1 MKPKIKIRTIEDIAL
16 QFIKRNEPKK
26 QTIINS
32 SKTLIDYKFS
42 IKKYTSKN
50 QENSLCQ
57 NFERLVPIESK
68 ENVPMNGDNINKM
81 KIIKFYKI
89 KTFEIKKN
97 RSRGKSFFGWK

>member
-1 MKPKIKIRTIEDIAL
+1 M
-16 QFIKRNEPKK
+16 
-26 QTIINS
+26 
-32 SKTLIDYKFS
+32 IDYKFS

-89 KTFEIKKN
+89 PQKDLLEEEDCSFHSELGNESVSEIKSQRTNKIFAEN
-97 RSRGKSFFGWK
+97 DIKLRNNKRTKRKSE